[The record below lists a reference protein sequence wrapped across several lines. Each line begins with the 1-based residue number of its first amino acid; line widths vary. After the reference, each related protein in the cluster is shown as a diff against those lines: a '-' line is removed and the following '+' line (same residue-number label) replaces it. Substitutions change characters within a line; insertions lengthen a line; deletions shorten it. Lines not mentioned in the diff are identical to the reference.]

1 MPNTPM
7 NPKPARRALALV
19 LVAALALAAC
29 DDRGAPPVAD
39 AVPRPTSAPA
49 ATPPT
54 ATSTADLTIGFWNI
68 EWLGKPDSRS
78 GPARDIAQKPEDLAD
93 AIIES
98 KVCIL
103 GLAEIVAPGPGR
115 PIRSRELEAVVD
127 VLNTRTK
134 QRWEYVLSP
143 GRADGD
149 QLTGLLWNT
158 ARVTALNDVGKPWQ
172 QGRDEPWPVPVRRA
186 RSAQGSSLWNRPP
199 HAVKFSAGSGKA
211 DFVVI
216 VLHMKADYNGDFA
229 AHRQQEA
236 EALVDALPAVRDRFV
251 DRDIVLL
258 GDTNQIAD
266 TEASSKVFQA
276 AGLTDLNPGTTRTNW
291 RSGTMDRV
299 FVPANRPAFDQPTFV
314 SASDAFKRSRNWDDR
329 EFKRRLSD
337 HFLVVT
343 RVRAVPDDD

>member
-1 MPNTPM
+1 MTPN
-7 NPKPARRALALV
+7 PARRSLAML
-19 LVAALALAAC
+19 LVAALSLAAC
-29 DDRGAPPVAD
+29 DDRRASPAPTASPGPAPASAAVAPP
-39 AVPRPTSAPA
+39 
-49 ATPPT
+49 
-54 ATSTADLTIGFWNI
+54 ATSTPELLVGFWNI
-68 EWLGKPDSRS
+68 EWLGKPDNRS
-78 GPARDIAQKPEDLAD
+78 GPARDIAQKPEDIAD
-93 AIIES
+93 AIIDS

-115 PIRSRELEAVVD
+115 PIRSPELEAVVD

-143 GRADGD
+143 GRSDGD

-158 ARVTALNDVGKPWQ
+158 ARVTALNDAGKPWQ

-199 HAVKFSAGSGKA
+199 HAVKFSAGPGKA

-236 EALVDALPAVRDRFV
+236 EALVDALPAVRDRFT

-266 TEASSKVFQA
+266 TEPSSKAFQA

-299 FVPANRPAFDQPTFV
+299 FVPAGRPAFDQPTFL
-314 SASDAFKRSRNWDDR
+314 SASDAFKRSRGWDDR